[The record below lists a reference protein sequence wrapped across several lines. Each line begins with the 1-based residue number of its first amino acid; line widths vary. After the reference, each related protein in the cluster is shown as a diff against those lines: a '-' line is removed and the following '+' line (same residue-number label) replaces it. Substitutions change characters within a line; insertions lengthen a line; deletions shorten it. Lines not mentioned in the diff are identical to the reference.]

1 MRAYKSRSE
10 RGMAL
15 AVAIFALVVVA
26 SLVAMAFYSGRL
38 EQRAGRNTMYA
49 AQASDAAEAGAAVI
63 LGNWDQYALNNL
75 AVGATRVLSLI
86 PGAQGWATVGGQL
99 IRGVGALVKG
109 LASGVVTE
117 NGVPGLAA
125 MEPDGEFVTAINKH
139 QAGQPAAAAQY
150 FAVTSDFEPRKALST
165 GGTPELPP
173 KLLMRIAESSL
184 RTMVSSFV
192 SVPSVSRRKASRA
205 RRDSRSES
213 LP

>member
-75 AVGATRVLSLI
+75 AVGAT
-86 PGAQGWATVGGQL
+86 ATEDSTSVTCN
-99 IRGVGALVKG
+99 
-109 LASGVVTE
+109 VV
-117 NGVPGLAA
+117 A
-125 MEPDGEFVTAINKH
+125 
-139 QAGQPAAAAQY
+139 
-150 FAVTSDFEPRKALST
+150 
-165 GGTPELPP
+165 
-173 KLLMRIAESSL
+173 
-184 RTMVSSFV
+184 
-192 SVPSVSRRKASRA
+192 
-205 RRDSRSES
+205 
-213 LP
+213 